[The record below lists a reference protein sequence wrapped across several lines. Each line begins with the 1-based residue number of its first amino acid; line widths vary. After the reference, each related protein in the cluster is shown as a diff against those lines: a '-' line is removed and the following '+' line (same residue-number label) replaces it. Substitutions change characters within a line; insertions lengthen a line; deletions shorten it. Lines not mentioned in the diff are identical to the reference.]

1 MTSMS
6 YSMAQMRWSTDL
18 VQTLKTNGYL
28 KTTNTALTKYGVGV
42 QINNVGLVTIAVVF
56 SAWWFRNKQIKN
68 LLLRIHEFIIDI
80 FAGPTFP

>member
-1 MTSMS
+1 MS

-56 SAWWFRNKQIKN
+56 SA
-68 LLLRIHEFIIDI
+68 
-80 FAGPTFP
+80 